1 MNHTRFLAFW
11 NPFEDVAGYPG
22 AELFGGLFR
31 RMSGII
37 YTDLKHNHD
46 NRSMQI
52 LESADL
58 AVVFLKQDYRSLD
71 AFFAA
76 RQLRQGNILYCIYNY
91 FEEKLPGIPAV
102 DDITLRYQIPKNYL
116 AAIPYNRRL
125 DTIAGKGHLGEYLQR
140 KDMCDPY
147 EEWSGFFREL
157 KQAEEKLERILIGLS
172 EK

>member
-1 MNHTRFLAFW
+1 MNHIRFLAFW

-58 AVVFLKQDYRSLD
+58 AVVFLKYPVLHI
-71 AFFAA
+71 
-76 RQLRQGNILYCIYNY
+76 QL
-91 FEEKLPGIPAV
+91 F
-102 DDITLRYQIPKNYL
+102 
-116 AAIPYNRRL
+116 
-125 DTIAGKGHLGEYLQR
+125 
-140 KDMCDPY
+140 
-147 EEWSGFFREL
+147 
-157 KQAEEKLERILIGLS
+157 
-172 EK
+172 